1 MFLFHGELDVWML
14 TVQVMEELL
23 ECCLVVR
30 PNHKGVVNVA
40 EPEVRAKIDLLDAVK
55 FKLPHEQICQ
65 DRG

>member
-1 MFLFHGELDVWML
+1 ML

-55 FKLPHEQICQ
+55 FKLLHEQICQ